1 MAETVTIEGMQQR
14 LGRRLGERPYYRVA
28 VREPDRLELES
39 HPEANR
45 PAALA
50 VIGSGAALLFV
61 AVLIALSG
69 LLSAGVGAGF
79 AAAALAA
86 VLGGLLGGLGYQRL
100 VGGYAVLT
108 TRNRIVI
115 DAGEQRIT
123 FTQSSRVGKARQQR
137 VPFDRVSGLRLR
149 RRPLAAGLLRR
160 VRPIVALE
168 LIVGSQ
174 VWIIDSAAD
183 AAELREVAVAVAEAL
198 GRDFDTTAVP
208 DATGGM

>member
-1 MAETVTIEGMQQR
+1 MARPILIEGTQQR
-14 LGRRLGERPYYRVA
+14 LGRRLGASPYYRV
-28 VREPDRLELES
+28 VERGPGRLALES
-39 HPEANR
+39 RPELNR
-45 PAALA
+45 PTALT
-50 VIGSGAALLFV
+50 VIGGGVALLVV
-61 AVLIALSG
+61 AALIALSG
-69 LLSAGVGAGF
+69 LISAGAGAGF

-115 DAGEQRIT
+115 DAGEETIT
-123 FTQSSRVGKARQQR
+123 FTQVSRVGKPREQR
-137 VPFDRVSGLRLR
+137 LPFNRVSGLRLR

-160 VRPIVALE
+160 VRPVVALE

-183 AAELREVAVAVAEAL
+183 AAELRELAVAVAEAL
-198 GRDFDTTAVP
+198 GREFDTAAVP
-208 DATGGM
+208 DAR

>member
-1 MAETVTIEGMQQR
+1 MAKPITIEGTQQR
-14 LGRRLGERPYYRVA
+14 LGRRLGESPYYRV
-28 VREPDRLELES
+28 VERGPGRLELES
-39 HPEANR
+39 RPELNR
-45 PAALA
+45 PTALA
-50 VIGSGAALLFV
+50 IIGGGAALLVV

-69 LLSAGVGAGF
+69 LISAGLGTGF
-79 AAAALAA
+79 AGAALSA

-115 DAGEQRIT
+115 DAGEQTIT
-123 FTQSSRVGKARQQR
+123 FTQSSRVGKAREQR
-137 VPFDRVSGLRLR
+137 VPFNRVSGLRLR

-168 LIVGSQ
+168 LIVGAQ
-174 VWIIDSAAD
+174 VWIVDSAAD

-198 GRDFDTTAVP
+198 GREFDTATVP
-208 DATGGM
+208 DAT

>member
-1 MAETVTIEGMQQR
+1 MARPITIEGTQQR
-14 LGRRLGERPYYRVA
+14 LGRRLGESPYYRVA
-28 VREPDRLELES
+28 ERGPGRLELES
-39 HPEANR
+39 RPELNR
-45 PAALA
+45 PTALA
-50 VIGSGAALLFV
+50 VIGSGVALLVV

-69 LLSAGVGAGF
+69 LISAGAGAGF
-79 AAAALAA
+79 AVAALAA

-115 DAGEQRIT
+115 DAGEETIT
-123 FTQSSRVGKARQQR
+123 FTQGSRVGKPREQR
-137 VPFDRVSGLRLR
+137 VPFNRVSGLRLR

-160 VRPIVALE
+160 VHPVVALE

-198 GRDFDTTAVP
+198 GREFDTETVP
-208 DATGGM
+208 DAT